1 MNFHFKII
9 FSVILIS
16 LLTSCASKK
25 DVLYLQDIQNLA
37 EQSEAMFSEP
47 VLQPNDLL
55 YIQVSAIDMETVAP
69 FNLISS
75 ARGLL
80 DSNTFNRDMIGYL
93 ITTEGTIDFPELG
106 TLQVAGLTRHELTLK
121 LKEDLST
128 YVKNPI
134 VNITLA
140 NFKVTVLGEV
150 LRPGFYE
157 IKDERITLLEA
168 LGKAGDLTI
177 FGRRDNIIILRE
189 QNGIKTHRIIDIT
202 KSDFLQSPYYFLQQN
217 DVIYVQPNGP
227 QINSSAYN
235 RNAGVYI
242 SIASVLISIIVLISK

>member
-1 MNFHFKII
+1 MK
-9 FSVILIS
+9 VILKSINTAVLIF
-16 LLTSCASKK
+16 LLTSCGSKK
-25 DVLYLQDIQNLA
+25 DVLYLQDIEKLN
-37 EQSEAMFSEP
+37 EQSQAMYSEP

-55 YIQVSAIDMETVAP
+55 YIQVSAFDMEAVAP
-69 FNLISS
+69 FNLLSP
-75 ARGLL
+75 ARNLNEG
-80 DSNTFNRDMIGYL
+80 NTAYRDMIGYL
-93 ITTEGTIDFPELG
+93 INKDGTIDFPVLG
-106 TLQVAGLTRHELTLK
+106 SVKAAGYNRQELTLK
-121 LKEDLST
+121 LKEALSV
-128 YVKNPI
+128 YVKSPI

-150 LRPGFYE
+150 MHPGSYE

-177 FGRRDNIIILRE
+177 FGRRDNIIVLRE

-202 KSDFLQSPYYFLQQN
+202 KSDFLHSPYYFLQQN
-217 DVIYVQPNGP
+217 DVIYVQPNAP

-242 SIASVLISIIVLISK
+242 SIASVIISIIVLISK